1 MKGSIRMIVGF
12 LVAFGAVG
20 TLDVNPEA
28 SVLIQT
34 ALALGGCLIMYS
46 GILAMQKQN
55 IG

>member
-1 MKGSIRMIVGF
+1 MNGSIRMIIGF

-20 TLDVNPEA
+20 TMEVNPEA

-34 ALALGGCLIMYS
+34 ALALVGCLIMGS